1 MSTVAVPRPL
11 ANGRVGWPWDSA
23 ESSAVSDP
31 DANWPRITIVT
42 PSFNQGL
49 FLEETIRSVLM
60 QGYPNLE
67 YLILD
72 AGSNDNSLAII
83 QHYAPHLAGWESAPD
98 NGQAD
103 AINRG
108 FAKASGSILAW
119 LNSDDTYLPET
130 LLTIGKLFR
139 QRPDVQLAYGEG
151 WYVNEQS
158 ERLEPCRF
166 VRRHIS
172 DTYLANRDPIL
183 QPAAFWRRELWNGVG
198 PLNTDLNWVF
208 DWEWFIRAH
217 KVAPFHYIPEA
228 LANYRIHPAAK
239 TRTGTLDRQLEHAGV
254 TRKYGAWW
262 HPNNVV
268 QQLRRFEHGSRAVT
282 KSWPGFL
289 SSPMNGLSAMPR
301 VIAERVLHGTYMP

>member
-1 MSTVAVPRPL
+1 MSIAAVPSPL
-11 ANGRVGWPWDSA
+11 AIGRVGWPWNSA
-23 ESSAVSDP
+23 EPGASFDP
-31 DANWPRITIVT
+31 NTTWPRITVVT
-42 PSFNQGL
+42 PSFNQGQ

-67 YLILD
+67 YLIFD
-72 AGSNDNSLAII
+72 AGSSDDSPAII
-83 QHYAPHLAGWESAPD
+83 QHYAPHLAGWQSVPD

-108 FAKASGSILAW
+108 FAKASGDILAW
-119 LNSDDTYLPET
+119 LNSDDTYLPGT
-130 LLTIGKLFR
+130 LLTIGRLFR
-139 QRPDVQLAYGEG
+139 QRVDIQLAYGEG

-166 VRRHIS
+166 VRRHIT
-172 DTYLANRDPIL
+172 DTYLANMDPIL
-183 QPAAFWRRELWNGVG
+183 QPAAFWRRELWNVVG
-198 PLNTDLNWVF
+198 PINTDLNWVF

-217 KVAPFHYIPEA
+217 KITPFHYIPEA
-228 LANYRIHPAAK
+228 LATYRIHPAAK
-239 TRTGTLDRQLEHAGV
+239 TRTGALDRQLEHAGV

-268 QQLRRFEHGSRAVT
+268 QQLRRFENGSRTIT
-282 KSWPGFL
+282 KSWPIFL
-289 SSPMNGLSAMPR
+289 SAPLNGLSAVPR